1 MYVDHYYDYDET
13 KWATINMITL
23 MMTNTIMITTRFPLL
38 DHQGADK
45 YKKN

>member
-23 MMTNTIMITTRFPLL
+23 MMTNTIMITTWFPY
-38 DHQGADK
+38 K
-45 YKKN
+45 YKKITNYLF